1 MICPIRRFQVRE
13 IVKSLE
19 TAQEQFQASRMS

>member
-1 MICPIRRFQVRE
+1 VLASLDPFVDESKKIGKAVRE

-19 TAQEQFQASRMS
+19 KG